1 MKSLVEYI
9 NESRSYKSRY
19 VYTTLEKFLNWIYG
33 EKYPNV
39 LNDRKVFD
47 RERIWSSVVGNGY
60 YQPFKTRDEQWDYI
74 QANKNTEIRVCV
86 SQVDSK
92 RYSLFID
99 FEVNGKMCHDSFG
112 TTKDRPF
119 PNKL

>member
-1 MKSLVEYI
+1 MKSLVEKI

-19 VYTTLEKFLNWIYG
+19 VYTTLEKFLNWVYG
-33 EKYPNV
+33 EKSPNV

-47 RERIWSSVVGNGY
+47 RERIWSAVVGNGY

-74 QANKNTEIRVCV
+74 QANKNTEIRVHV

-92 RYSLFID
+92 SYSLFFN
-99 FEVNGKMCHDSFG
+99 FEVNGTTYHDSFG

>member
-9 NESRSYKSRY
+9 NEGRSYKSRY

-47 RERIWSSVVGNGY
+47 RERIWSAVVGNGY

-74 QANKNTEIRVCV
+74 QANKNSEIRVGV

-99 FEVNGKMCHDSFG
+99 FEVNGKTCHDSFG